1 MKSNGK
7 DWNPRLEKLQ
17 LIKEWQCINIRPI
30 DLPPVF
36 LFLVLFLT
44 LTFFPVASS
53 AEIDIRDDT
62 NQLISL
68 GQPARRI
75 ISLAPNI
82 TELLFAAGAGDAVVG
97 VVDFSDYPPA
107 AKQIQNIGDH
117 QNYDLELILSLR
129 PDLVVAWGSGSSN
142 EKIRKLKSLGLTV
155 FVIEPRRFEGI
166 ANNIEKLGRL
176 AGTDKTARD
185 ASDHFRDTYK
195 QLKEK
200 YADKKKLQVFF
211 QIWNQ
216 PLMTINGQHLISDVI
231 RLCGG
236 TNVFSGLLSLAPG
249 IDIEAVLASNP
260 DVIVVSGDEESR
272 SKWIDDWYKWSNLKA
287 VKNDHLFLVPADL
300 INRQTPRILLG
311 AQQMCEQF
319 ESVRRK

>member
-1 MKSNGK
+1 MNGNGK
-7 DWNPRLEKLQ
+7 DWNPGLEKLQ
-17 LIKEWQCINIRPI
+17 LIKEWRCNRLI
-30 DLPPVF
+30 DAPPV
-36 LFLVLFLT
+36 LLLLILFLT
-44 LTFFPVASS
+44 QISFPNVSF
-53 AEIDIRDDT
+53 AEINVRDDT
-62 NQLISL
+62 NQLVSL
-68 GQPARRI
+68 DHPARRI

-82 TELLFAAGAGDAVVG
+82 TELLFAAGAGDFVVG
-97 VVDFSDYPPA
+97 VVDFSDFPPA

-117 QNYDLELILSLR
+117 QNYDMELILSLR
-129 PDLVVAWGSGSSN
+129 PDLVVSWGSGSAS

-155 FVIEPRRFEGI
+155 FVMEPRRFEDI
-166 ANNIEKLGRL
+166 AINIEKLGRL
-176 AGTDKTARD
+176 AGSYKIARD
-185 ASDHFRDTYK
+185 ASDHFGDTYK
-195 QLKEK
+195 QLNKK
-200 YADKKKLQVFF
+200 YAGKKKLKVFF

-236 TNVFSGLLSLAPG
+236 TNIFSELPSLAPS
-249 IDIEAVLASNP
+249 IDIEAVLAANP

-272 SKWIDDWYKWSNLKA
+272 SKWVDDWYKWPNLKA

-300 INRQTPRILLG
+300 INRHTPRILLG

>member
-1 MKSNGK
+1 M
-7 DWNPRLEKLQ
+7 
-17 LIKEWQCINIRPI
+17 I
-30 DLPPVF
+30 
-36 LFLVLFLT
+36 LFLT
-44 LTFFPVASS
+44 QISFPNVSF
-53 AEIDIRDDT
+53 AEINVRDDT
-62 NQLISL
+62 NQLVSL
-68 GQPARRI
+68 DHPARRI

-82 TELLFAAGAGDAVVG
+82 TELLFAAGAGDFVVG
-97 VVDFSDYPPA
+97 VVDFSDFPPA

-117 QNYDLELILSLR
+117 QNYDMELILSLR
-129 PDLVVAWGSGSSN
+129 PDLVVSWGSGSAS

-155 FVIEPRRFEGI
+155 FVMEPRRFEDI
-166 ANNIEKLGRL
+166 AINIEKLGRL
-176 AGTDKTARD
+176 AGSYKIARD
-185 ASDHFRDTYK
+185 ASDHFGDTYK
-195 QLKEK
+195 QLNKK
-200 YADKKKLQVFF
+200 YAGKKKLKVFF

-236 TNVFSGLLSLAPG
+236 TNIFSELPSLAPS
-249 IDIEAVLASNP
+249 IDIEAVLAANP

-272 SKWIDDWYKWSNLKA
+272 SKWVDDWYKWPNLKA

-300 INRQTPRILLG
+300 INRHTPRILLG